1 MRKIFFISFVFLF
14 SIAGCSSNTSTETG
28 EIIDVK
34 TVQVDKTDMSLKKR
48 EPRETRIDIT
58 NKEGY
63 EVGSASLSMVDS
75 FESVEQLV
83 ERSEIVIEGE
93 VIFNEYM
100 DYDDIPFTISTVKIL
115 DIISEDKDE
124 FTIGDTIKVVQTG
137 GLYVQKDV
145 GGDGKIFT
153 TEEQKEEFK
162 KIEGKT
168 IEITANDAPVIKKS
182 NEVVLFLT
190 DYDGPLGT
198 DLYVAIGDYQGRF
211 IVESDDYIEPQSLQ
225 VTSEQG
231 NSDFTMKEIKAEVE
245 SAE

>member
-28 EIIDVK
+28 EIKDVK
-34 TVQVDKTDMSLKKR
+34 TVQVDKTDMSFKKR

-83 ERSEIVIEGE
+83 ERSEIVIQGE
-93 VIFNEYM
+93 VISNEYI

-145 GGDGKIFT
+145 GGDEKIFT

-162 KIEGKT
+162 KNEGKT

-182 NEVVLFLT
+182 NEAVLFLT

-198 DLYVAIGDYQGRF
+198 DLYVPIGDYQGRF